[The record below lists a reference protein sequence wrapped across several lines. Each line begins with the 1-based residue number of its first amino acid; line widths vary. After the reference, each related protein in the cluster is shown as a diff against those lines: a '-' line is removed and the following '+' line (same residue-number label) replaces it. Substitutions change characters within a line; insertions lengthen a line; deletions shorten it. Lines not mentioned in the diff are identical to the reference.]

1 MEKGVKRLWFIMP
14 CRKRSFTMPCGNEGL
29 QFEKVWKIR
38 FTMLRGKKTMVLQF
52 LFFCRDQ

>member
-1 MEKGVKRLWFIMP
+1 MEKGVKRLWFIML
-14 CRKRSFTMPCGNEGL
+14 CRKEVLQCRVVMRVL